1 MVGARYGSCPT
12 ATSSGARMRHN
23 AHRRPADPA
32 LTFALGVALA
42 AAISYPTVAGI
53 GRGGVDMSAGA
64 ARIVAVL
71 AITWCAV
78 HGIAA
83 LVTALIRPARCSPPP
98 PPGAARPRTSGV
110 VTSDRAHADAA

>member
-1 MVGARYGSCPT
+1 VVGARYGSCPT
-12 ATSSGARMRHN
+12 ATSSGVQMR
-23 AHRRPADPA
+23 RTADPA

-78 HGIAA
+78 HAVA
-83 LVTALIRPARCSPPP
+83 TLVTALIRPVGSSPPS
-98 PPGAARPRTSGV
+98 PPGAVRRWTGG
-110 VTSDRAHADAA
+110 VTSDRPHADAA

>member
-1 MVGARYGSCPT
+1 
-12 ATSSGARMRHN
+12 MRHN
-23 AHRRPADPA
+23 AQRRPADPA

-53 GRGGVDMSAGA
+53 GRGGVDMAAGA

-71 AITWCAV
+71 AVTWCAV

-83 LVTALIRPARCSPPP
+83 LTALIRPARCSPPP
-98 PPGAARPRTSGV
+98 RPGVARPRTGGV
-110 VTSDRAHADAA
+110 VTSDRAHAEAA